1 MDPMDAR
8 PARKG
13 DELRKAADAARDA
26 TIESGLRQ
34 ALDLGQQ
41 GQPPPLPPERLA
53 PPWLDNRR
61 PHRFGG
67 PRPDPAGGATD
78 DR

>member
-1 MDPMDAR
+1 MEPTDAR

-13 DELRKAADAARDA
+13 DELRQAADAARDA
-26 TIESGLRQ
+26 AIETRIRQ

-41 GQPPPLPPERLA
+41 SQTRLA

-61 PHRFGG
+61 PHRYDGSL
-67 PRPDPAGGATD
+67 RKEPAGGGTD